1 MTRRSLNATE
11 IRVID
16 MIMRARKLS
25 QSQVM
30 DELGLPRL
38 DPSLWMARRRGTTVG
53 PDMLD
58 RLLMW
63 FKANR
68 AVWGKL

>member
-1 MTRRSLNATE
+1 M
-11 IRVID
+11 ID

-38 DPSLWMARRRGTTVG
+38 DRSLWMVRRRGTTAS
-53 PDMLD
+53 PDMPD
-58 RLLMW
+58 RLMMW

-68 AVWGKL
+68 AVWAKQ